1 MKTLRLTVLGAALTL
16 PGAAVMAQRPAPPSF
31 ESLDTNHDGVLS
43 KEEVGAMFA
52 RFGRGEGR
60 RGGQTGGPGGFGG
73 NGGNGPSGPG
83 GFGGEH
89 HGGGGFGGAENGGRP
104 RGERPNLDQIFAR
117 WDTDHNGTI
126 SKAEFDARPRFGG
139 RRGGPPAGHSDEDLP
154 QN

>member
-1 MKTLRLTVLGAALTL
+1 MKALRLAVLGAALTL
-16 PGAAVMAQRPAPPSF
+16 PGAAAMAQRPAPPSF

-52 RFGRGEGR
+52 RSGRGGGHQ
-60 RGGQTGGPGGFGG
+60 GGQSAGPGGFGG
-73 NGGNGPSGPG
+73 NSPG

-89 HGGGGFGGAENGGRP
+89 HGGGGFGGGEGGGRP
-104 RGERPNLDQIFAR
+104 RGERPNLDQIFAS

-139 RRGGPPAGHSDEDLP
+139 RRGGPPAGHSEQDLP